1 MNNGDYERSGLL
13 SEEDDRRERTPSPYF
28 DGEENTTPTGKAVPY
43 KQVGILVFANAMVIT
58 AFQVIYP
65 FVSKWLRL

>member
-1 MNNGDYERSGLL
+1 MENNDHERSGLL
-13 SEEDDRRERTPSPYF
+13 SEEPDDHQERAPSPF
-28 DGEENTTPTGKAVPY
+28 SDGEEATGPTSKAIPY

-65 FVSKWLRL
+65 FIIRTG